1 MEPSSTVLRFPAF
14 PAPKCPQVRCH
25 CVIHLSRIG
34 RRVLGAFATFL
45 IAICYWIATVNRN
58 TRTRMYVRISTQIR
72 IPKSS
77 SVNLKHLVINELSAY
92 SCYRTNT
99 ATTTTTV
106 EERRN
111 YDFRW
116 LMTENMS
123 VNLTIKEERETT
135 TQRNDDA
142 QKGDPH

>member
-1 MEPSSTVLRFPAF
+1 M
-14 PAPKCPQVRCH
+14 
-25 CVIHLSRIG
+25 
-34 RRVLGAFATFL
+34 
-45 IAICYWIATVNRN
+45 
-58 TRTRMYVRISTQIR
+58 
-72 IPKSS
+72 
-77 SVNLKHLVINELSAY
+77 KHLVINELSAY

-99 ATTTTTV
+99 ATTTTTI